1 MSSMGQ
7 AAESGNE
14 GLHLDTT
21 GDTDWATYQP
31 PGNSWDLGTGLNLL
45 GIARQARQAIA
56 VAAPEAPELTPEQE
70 AEARKKA
77 RASIGIFWDDG
88 AHAAPRRRKVTTLR
102 PPTPAPL
109 DWPPGF
115 AGEIAR
121 YMHGAALR
129 PVKEVAVVGTLGLLA
144 GICGRQWHIPESGL
158 NLYLV
163 LVARSAIGK
172 EAMHSGISKIVAT
185 CRKMDPHIR
194 ECADFTEYASGPA
207 LIKALVNNPCFVNVS
222 GELGRKFKQLAED
235 SRNGPL
241 QSLRTQWTNLYA
253 KSAPTSVAGGLSY
266 SATDN
271 NVESIFGASY
281 SLVGETTPGT
291 FLESL
296 TTGMME
302 DGFMSRFTIIEYSGE
317 RPPKNLSPAKE
328 PPHQLV
334 QSVLNL
340 MSMSSLM
347 EQRDLYH
354 LVQRT
359 PAAAVELELFDADV
373 CDPLIEACGSDE
385 SRRQMWNR
393 AGLKVLRIAAL
404 LAVADSY
411 GTRAPLITLAH
422 ARWAIN
428 LVLRDTAAFTKR
440 LDGGDVGSGDDAR
453 ERKLVGMLTEYL
465 LNEVPESYKVPDS
478 MRQNSIVPRNYLQVR
493 TAKAAAFYNHKLG
506 ATRALEECIASM
518 IGNGYLMEVA
528 KDKVVDAYGFHGKAF
543 RVIRLPDYD
552 HMN

>member
-1 MSSMGQ
+1 
-7 AAESGNE
+7 
-14 GLHLDTT
+14 
-21 GDTDWATYQP
+21 
-31 PGNSWDLGTGLNLL
+31 
-45 GIARQARQAIA
+45 
-56 VAAPEAPELTPEQE
+56 
-70 AEARKKA
+70 
-77 RASIGIFWDDG
+77 
-88 AHAAPRRRKVTTLR
+88 
-102 PPTPAPL
+102 
-109 DWPPGF
+109 
-115 AGEIAR
+115 
-121 YMHGAALR
+121 
-129 PVKEVAVVGTLGLLA
+129 
-144 GICGRQWHIPESGL
+144 
-158 NLYLV
+158 
-163 LVARSAIGK
+163 
-172 EAMHSGISKIVAT
+172 MHSGISKIVTA
-185 CRKMDPHIR
+185 CRKKDPHVR
-194 ECADFTEYASGPA
+194 ECVDFTEYASGPA
-207 LIKALVNNPCFVNVS
+207 LIKALLPNPCFVNVS

-253 KSAPTSVAGGLSY
+253 KSAPTSVAGGLGY

-271 NVESIFGASY
+271 NVASISGASY

-296 TTGMME
+296 TSGMME
-302 DGFMSRFTIIEYSGE
+302 DGFMSRFTIIEYNGE
-317 RPPKNLSPAKE
+317 RPPKNLSPATE
-328 PPHQLV
+328 PPPQLI

-340 MSMSSLM
+340 MSVSGMM
-347 EQRDLYH
+347 AQKDMYH

-373 CDPLIEACGSDE
+373 CDPLIEACGGDE

-393 AGLKVLRIAAL
+393 AGLKALRIAAL
-404 LAVADSY
+404 LAVADSH
-411 GTRAPLITLAH
+411 GTRAPIITLAH
-422 ARWAIN
+422 AQWAIN

-453 ERKLVGMLTEYL
+453 ERKLVGMLKEYL

-478 MRQNSIVPRNYLQVR
+478 MRQNSIVPRNYIQVR

-543 RVIRLPDYD
+543 RILRLPDYD
-552 HMN
+552 HTN